1 MSSIEKN
8 TEGLQ
13 ISVPK
18 TTSVAIVKSRYN
30 PEITDPLLESC
41 QEELKKGGVLEENI
55 TVMEVPGAYELPLG
69 CKNLIKTKR
78 PDAVIALGAVIK
90 GETPHFDYIC
100 SAVSHG
106 IMKINLNMDTPV
118 IFGILTP
125 NNIQQ
130 AKARIKN
137 GAHGDKGKEAA
148 LSALMMINN
157 LTK

>member
-8 TEGLQ
+8 TEGLK

-30 PEITDPLLESC
+30 AEITDALLESC
-41 QEELKKGGVLEENI
+41 IEELKIGGVSDEHI
-55 TVMEVPGAYELPLG
+55 SVMEVPGAYELPLG
-69 CKNLIKTKR
+69 CQHMIKRGK

-90 GETPHFDYIC
+90 GETPHFDFIA
-100 SAVSHG
+100 SSVSDG
-106 IMKINLNMDTPV
+106 IMQINLDTNTPV
-118 IFGILTP
+118 IFGVLTP
-125 NNIQQ
+125 NTIDQ
-130 AKARIKN
+130 AKARIKG

-157 LTK
+157 LIQ